1 MIMSLGLSQENIRM
15 EYIICLKASVILELI
30 RYMCYSDPLKVS
42 WGQNI
47 SSSLVAKEKEGVAQ
61 CWQSSQGVKA
71 QNLTCRA
78 SSQKWT
84 LHGLGD
90 QRWSSTPSHHQ
101 RRGQLARTLLALSWC
116 KIPQLLYFIAPTARG
131 WQSSEA
137 EITEITAVLFR
148 ALSYLRTTFTL
159 WSPRWLITTCFLK
172 CMWRRQNIFC
182 N

>member
-1 MIMSLGLSQENIRM
+1 MIMNLGFSQENIRM

-47 SSSLVAKEKEGVAQ
+47 SSSLVVEEKEGVAQ

-71 QNLTCRA
+71 ENLTLRV

-90 QRWSSTPSHHQ
+90 ERWSSTPSDHQ
-101 RRGQLARTLLALSWC
+101 RKGQLARTLLALSWC
-116 KIPQLLYFIAPTARG
+116 KIPQLLYFIAPKVG

-148 ALSYLRTTFTL
+148 AFSYLRTTFTY
-159 WSPRWLITTCFLK
+159 SLIP
-172 CMWRRQNIFC
+172 
-182 N
+182 